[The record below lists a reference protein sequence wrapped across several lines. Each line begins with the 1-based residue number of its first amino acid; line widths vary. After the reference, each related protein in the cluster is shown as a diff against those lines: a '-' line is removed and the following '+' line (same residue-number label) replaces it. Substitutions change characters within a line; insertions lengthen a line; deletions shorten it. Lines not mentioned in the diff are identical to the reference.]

1 MAQHIDSTRAVG
13 YPHTHDAEKGT
24 IHTEEVALGTDA
36 GAHHLRSPI
45 QLTAAQYER
54 LFFQP
59 GGPAAAR
66 TTPRQLGNPTAFAI
80 ISYLL
85 ALTPT
90 VVVLMRW
97 GRRCAGLAYGDHWRV
112 LFYWGH
118 GDDAWGRVRVL
129 GNTFPFIVFSSFGGF
144 WLSLGVLFDPSKQIA
159 SAFPDGGTA
168 SPEFNH
174 GVQFYF
180 IFWAVLCV
188 LYFVASLRTNVVF
201 AYIFATLV
209 CTFAFLAAGYRQAGL
224 GNAALSLTFLRAA
237 GAFGFANILAGWYL
251 AAVLVLAA
259 VEMPWALP
267 VGDLSGWGRL
277 RRKVE

>member
-1 MAQHIDSTRAVG
+1 MAQHIDSTRA
-13 YPHTHDAEKGT
+13 AGT
-24 IHTEEVALGTDA
+24 NASSSNP
-36 GAHHLRSPI
+36 GACRG
-45 QLTAAQYER
+45 AN
-54 LFFQP
+54 
-59 GGPAAAR
+59 
-66 TTPRQLGNPTAFAI
+66 TPRQLGNPTAFAI

-90 VVVLMRW
+90 VVGLMRW
-97 GRRCAGLAYGDHWRV
+97 DGAAPASLTGIIGV
-112 LFYWGH
+112 FYFIGGMGMTLGGVFEW
-118 GDDAWGRVRVL
+118 VL

-180 IFWAVLCV
+180 TSGPSSACSTSSRPSALTSY
-188 LYFVASLRTNVVF
+188 LNGQ
-201 AYIFATLV
+201 YIFATLV
-209 CTFAFLAAGYRQAGL
+209 FTFSFLAAGYRQAAL
-224 GNAALSLTFLRAA
+224 GNAALSLTFLRTA
-237 GAFGFANILAGWYL
+237 GAFGFVRPSFILPFPSYHAQLTFNTGKHRRGVVPRRG
-251 AAVLVLAA
+251 ARLAA